1 MRLWRPTIG
10 MLVLVFTAVLLTA
23 CGGAGESV
31 DPVQLGGPHIAGAFE
46 QSQLATEHSRLGAD
60 AAQSGDLDGARQH
73 AEHVINII
81 VGENSGD
88 QFGVAFGDQDNN
100 GTAENPGDGVGV
112 WPYTNDAIM
121 QIDTVIVGTSFDAE
135 AKNRLGE
142 ARQCL
147 VNLREQMKLALADA
161 QSVLGAADTT
171 AMMPLADTMVKHA
184 NDGTNGVDADGD
196 GNIALT
202 AGECGAQQA
211 LDIVSSYA
219 PALLAPSE

>member
-1 MRLWRPTIG
+1 
-10 MLVLVFTAVLLTA
+10 VLLAA
-23 CGGAGESV
+23 CGGAAPATESTS
-31 DPVQLGGPHIAGAFE
+31 QLGGPHIAGAFE
-46 QSQLATEHSRLGAD
+46 QSQLATEHSRLDAD
-60 AAQSGDLDGARQH
+60 AALSGDLDGTRQH
-73 AEHVINII
+73 AEYVINII
-81 VGENSGD
+81 VGQNSGD
-88 QFGVAFGDQDNN
+88 EFGIAFGDHDNN

-112 WPYTNDAIM
+112 WPHTNNAIA
-121 QIDTVIVGTSFDAE
+121 QIDSAIAGSDFDAE
-135 AKNRLGE
+135 VKNRLGE
-142 ARQCL
+142 ARLCL

-161 QSVLGAADTT
+161 QTVLAATDTA
-171 AMMPLADTMVKHA
+171 AMVPLADTMVKHA